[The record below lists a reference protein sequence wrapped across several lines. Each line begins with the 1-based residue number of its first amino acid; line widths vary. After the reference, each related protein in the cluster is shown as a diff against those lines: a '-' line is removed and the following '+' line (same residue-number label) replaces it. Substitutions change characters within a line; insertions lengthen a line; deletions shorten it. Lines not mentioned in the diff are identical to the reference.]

1 MGFKHFNRQL
11 VFRLILLL
19 GLPLLIGYLI
29 PNGKSWVLIFFLT
42 LALCLLL
49 GELVHFLNKTNRQII
64 FFIQAIKNDD
74 TTLRFPTRTGNA
86 IINELHR
93 SLNELNIVLQ
103 KAKLNNQIRERYFSE
118 ILQNIG
124 TGVMVINENGFVIDV
139 NPAALEIFNLQ
150 TLTHLKQLDRLDP
163 RFRAELQESSHTN
176 KQVISLKK
184 GNDSVQLIV
193 RCSLINLKE
202 EDLKLITLQD
212 IRGELER
219 KELDSWVK
227 LIRVLSHEIMNSLAP
242 VTSIAQS
249 LKSIWKEKIELV
261 PELSNDE
268 AIGSTIGGLE
278 VIGERGEGIIRF
290 VQSYRMLTK
299 VPVPVCTDV
308 SLQALF
314 ERLSILVSPMKTE
327 YKVAIVF
334 HPPKPDFTIWVD
346 EQMMAQVVINLVKN
360 SAEALFEA
368 KSPLI
373 EVSAR
378 KMHDGH
384 TEIWVSDNGAGIPE
398 EIAEEIFVPFFTT
411 KKDGAGIGLSYSRQI
426 LWAHGGTIS
435 CYSEKGK
442 TEFRLI
448 F

>member
-11 VFRLILLL
+11 ICRLILLV

-29 PNGKSWVLIFFLT
+29 SEGKSVLLILFLI
-42 LALCLLL
+42 LAVGFLL
-49 GELVHFLNKTNRQII
+49 GELAHFLNKTNRQII

-74 TTLRFPTRTGNA
+74 TTLRFPTRTGNS
-86 IINELHR
+86 IINELHQ
-93 SLNELNIVLQ
+93 SLNELNVVLQ
-103 KAKLNNQIRERYFSE
+103 KTKVSNMIRERYFSE
-118 ILQNIG
+118 ILHNIG
-124 TGVMVINENGFVIDV
+124 TGVMVINEKGFVIDV
-139 NPAALEIFNLQ
+139 NPATLEIFNLQ
-150 TLTHLKQLDRLDP
+150 TLTHLKQLDRIDP
-163 RFRAELQESSHTN
+163 RFRSKLEEFSHSN

-184 GNDSVQLIV
+184 GNDSIQLIV
-193 RCSLINLKE
+193 RCSLLNLKE

-249 LKSIWKEKIELV
+249 LKSIWKEKIDLF

-268 AIGSTIGGLE
+268 AIESTIGGLE

-299 VPVPVCTDV
+299 VPVPVLSDV

-314 ERLSILVSPMKTE
+314 ERLSILVSPMRAEFKI
-327 YKVAIVF
+327 AIIF
-334 HPPKPDFTIWVD
+334 HSPKPDFMIRID
-346 EQMMAQVVINLVKN
+346 EQMMVQVVINLVKN
-360 SAEALFEA
+360 SAEALYDA
-368 KSPLI
+368 NAPLI
-373 EVSAR
+373 EISA
-378 KMHDGH
+378 KKLHDGH
-384 TEIWVSDNGAGIPE
+384 TEILVADNGAGIPE
-398 EIAEEIFVPFFTT
+398 EIADEIFVPFFTT
-411 KKDGAGIGLSYSRQI
+411 KKTGAGVGLSYSRQI
-426 LWAHGGTIS
+426 LRAHGGTIS
-435 CYSEKGK
+435 CFSGKGK
-442 TEFRLI
+442 TEFKLV